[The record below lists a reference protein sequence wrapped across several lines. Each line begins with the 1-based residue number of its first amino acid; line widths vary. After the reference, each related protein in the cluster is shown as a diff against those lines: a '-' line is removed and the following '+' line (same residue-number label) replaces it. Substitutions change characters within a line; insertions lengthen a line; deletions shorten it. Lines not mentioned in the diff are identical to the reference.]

1 MDDFEDLI
9 EDTSLK
15 EMKKQNIYQY
25 EKDTNEENLNK
36 KSNENNNKNIFP
48 ISNEVINMINTKI
61 TPDIVNN
68 EKETKEQLIKEL
80 LEKEILLNQLIK
92 SNDELK
98 LKIEF
103 STKKF
108 EEIEAKVKIQEKDK
122 LAINKQIKKIEN
134 EIKGYK
140 TENDKYIK
148 QIEYMKNKLAL
159 KDKIE
164 KESNIKLLLQTEQ
177 DKNKELKNKLTNI
190 KNINLAQKKYINHF
204 EKQNRV
210 KGKITELKSEIEME
224 KDSIKVYQEKYNK
237 LENFNTIISNEI
249 QRIKAVMQK
258 LEEKKVEEVKKIFT
272 EDELNDTLEVISNL
286 RNIINEKRNN
296 LNNISKNNDEK
307 IYKILSKNKIVES
320 EINENI
326 RMNKLLICKRNELK
340 RIIIIKNK
348 INNL

>member
-1 MDDFEDLI
+1 MDDFEDLVD
-9 EDTSLK
+9 DTSFK

-48 ISNEVINMINTKI
+48 HSNEVINMINTKI

-190 KNINLAQKKYINHF
+190 KNINLAQKKYINHY
-204 EKQNRV
+204 EKKNKI
-210 KGKITELKSEIEME
+210 KGKITELKSEIENE
-224 KDSIKVYQEKYNK
+224 KDSLKTYQERYNK
-237 LENFNTIISNEI
+237 IDNFNTMMTNEI
-249 QRIKAVMQK
+249 QKIKIKIQK
-258 LEEKKVEEVKKIFT
+258 LEDKKEEVKKIFT
-272 EDELNDTLEVISNL
+272 KDELDDTLGILKNL
-286 RNIINEKRNN
+286 RNIINQKRND
-296 LNNISKNNDEK
+296 LDNICKNNEEK
-307 IYKILSKNKIVES
+307 LFKILSKNKIVQS

-340 RIIIIKNK
+340 RFIKT
-348 INNL
+348 NLYHKK